1 MAQTNQPRLR
11 RRVAATRKLHSD
23 VERDVRLAAL
33 RAGGWLGW
41 LSVAAVLAGVALD
54 LPARHRPAL
63 IVLTALAA
71 VGNGAAMAIPW
82 RRWLTVSRGQ
92 TLLDLWSAGLLGFVA
107 LLVAVAGAHADF
119 DLLLFLV
126 LPFLATVHQG
136 LRRVI
141 WLIAAGLSFLAVMVL
156 APSRLTTG
164 EVAMR
169 AALLAA
175 ATMLTLV
182 LGRMIRREATAHA
195 SASARAELEH
205 ALLAESH
212 HRVKNSLQT
221 VADLL
226 LLGRPTGPASAP
238 FDRTAERIRAIA
250 AVHELLAGEGG
261 GAIRADALIRTVL
274 TAAAVPAEVD
284 ADALELDPARAQRVG
299 IVVNELLTNAARH
312 GEFPVSVHLRGPRPT
327 VLTVCDHGPGPNGA
341 ESRLGL
347 QLVRQVV
354 EQALHGTFSLDRE
367 PGGVTVASVE
377 FAIPPDADPRR

>member
-1 MAQTNQPRLR
+1 
-11 RRVAATRKLHSD
+11 
-23 VERDVRLAAL
+23 
-33 RAGGWLGW
+33 
-41 LSVAAVLAGVALD
+41 
-54 LPARHRPAL
+54 
-63 IVLTALAA
+63 
-71 VGNGAAMAIPW
+71 
-82 RRWLTVSRGQ
+82 
-92 TLLDLWSAGLLGFVA
+92 
-107 LLVAVAGAHADF
+107 
-119 DLLLFLV
+119 
-126 LPFLATVHQG
+126 
-136 LRRVI
+136 
-141 WLIAAGLSFLAVMVL
+141 
-156 APSRLTTG
+156 
-164 EVAMR
+164 MR

-250 AVHELLAGEGG
+250 AVHELLA
-261 GAIRADALIRTVL
+261 
-274 TAAAVPAEVD
+274 AEVD